1 MRSISYPAMVAW
13 CSWCCSNGPRRGPTL
28 NNRWWNDRREWNLR
42 RWREERRRPRRG
54 RITPNLDSVRPL
66 WGRLER
72 ELRLIRRLH
81 SLRSFHQRLF
91 TFAPVGDGGD
101 MQDCE
106 VHSLPLYHHCMMRC
120 LQRRPGGRHKF
131 RRGAAYACANTCNF
145 LPIFTPRA
153 NLVPSG
159 CAFITLLSYFSF
171 SADDA

>member
-1 MRSISYPAMVAW
+1 MTGG
-13 CSWCCSNGPRRGPTL
+13 NGTCGDEGKRGGVPGGGEQHL
-28 NNRWWNDRREWNLR
+28 ILILFAPFGDDW
-42 RWREERRRPRRG
+42 
-54 RITPNLDSVRPL
+54 
-66 WGRLER
+66 R

-159 CAFITLLSYFSF
+159 CIFITC
-171 SADDA
+171 